1 MRIMTIKPAHAAQ
14 LRTLAERDDALAL
27 AALPADAAEAAA
39 PDDVVGGTPGAA
51 AGGELNLAGARFA
64 VLGSSIATAATP
76 AGTSTLA
83 PDAAQAQA
91 LKVLARDLMLPAVK
105 EIWPTT
111 GEVVTGTQLVWAG
124 VEFWQQLADEEV
136 DGTELAISGV
146 KVLSSAV
153 GLALSLCQ
161 APAYAQTTNT
171 VAGLIVATAGKLY
184 AVRTDGSK
192 G

>member
-27 AALPADAAEAAA
+27 AALPADAAA
-39 PDDVVGGTPGAA
+39 PADV
-51 AGGELNLAGARFA
+51 AGGASGADATGELSLAGARFA
-64 VLGSSIATAATP
+64 VLGSLSPTAATP
-76 AGTSTLA
+76 ASPTTLA
-83 PDAAQAQA
+83 PDAAQAEA

-124 VEFWQQLADEEV
+124 VDFWQQLSEEEV
-136 DGTELAISGV
+136 DSTEVAIAGV

-153 GLALSLCQ
+153 GLALSLIQ
-161 APAYAQTTNT
+161 APAYAQATNT
-171 VAGLIVATAGKLY
+171 VAGLVVATAGKLY
-184 AVRTDGSK
+184 AVRTEVAK